1 MDRGLTAVDE
11 NEDEEF
17 GETPQPVQ
25 PESVQDGKS
34 VTVVAEGLSKCF
46 THKGEVIKAVDDVSF
61 TFAERQFVTII
72 GPSGSGKS
80 TLLYILIGLDQATS
94 RELLVGGV
102 DVRSLSELQEHKLR
116 RRYIAF

>member
-80 TLLYILIGLDQATS
+80 TLLYILSGLDQATS
-94 RELLVGGV
+94 GELLVDGG
-102 DVRSLSELQEHKLR
+102 DRTRPPQQQAHHLSRKKPG
-116 RRYIAF
+116 